1 MLLFKSQYKVVQWL
15 LPKTLVLGGFR
26 DRHVGQDGHDF
37 AWKISHV
44 KLKMLNNLS
53 YKLKKAA
60 ESLCL
65 NVVVV
70 FTYFFLNNLRFCW
83 NNNKMCF
90 YNRAI
95 LVCVTHIIHSQKNG
109 ITSLYSTFSGLTGTV

>member
-1 MLLFKSQYKVVQWL
+1 MENKSCQA
-15 LPKTLVLGGFR
+15 
-26 DRHVGQDGHDF
+26 QDAQQF
-37 AWKISHV
+37 VIQA
-44 KLKMLNNLS
+44 
-53 YKLKKAA
+53 KKAA